1 MATSKVGRSVALIAI
16 FALATL
22 AVLAMGAAADRD
34 LGDWRVSQPLEL
46 TDEVITVSGN
56 VQIDGIGELHLT
68 RCQLIFIG
76 GDTDEQRLHI
86 SGGSLVLQDS
96 SMSSMNGGLLRAEG
110 QMELRGTSS
119 IGNMDVWVGT
129 QGTIAARS
137 ATVTLIGTYSSP
149 SAFDPVRLQV
159 AGDAIFVDS
168 EINLEVASVS
178 TSGTFAFT
186 RSKIDSS
193 HDFGWTYTGG
203 LRHLSMDG
211 GTASL
216 VDSTFTALNEGIWSQ
231 ADTTARD
238 CTFTDADLRVHA
250 PLWQEEMRAWLDGC
264 ALTDSDLII
273 SLERTP
279 FETKSVDVLVSD
291 VTLDGGH
298 LEMDL
303 QEAYEGSI
311 VVDGATISGHSGYGV
326 VVKASGI
333 DGELVLEDLDVD
345 GPWGVQ
351 AQHDYSGIRI
361 VNSTIVAQQTALDL
375 IGAFSSVPAYV
386 EGVTLTGAQGL
397 RARTTVVKV
406 SDSDLGPSTVPV
418 RGEAGSAI
426 TLLDCQLD
434 EEAMVLNVEP
444 GEESA
449 HLTVDRHLTIG
460 SARWLIG
467 DPIEEGTVL
476 FYVYSGTTLY
486 PTVRRWD
493 IGSLDQPLARLLE
506 WTIDGDGSEER
517 LVFDDID
524 TALSIRGTTFEAD
537 ESFELDPW
545 EDGPIHLVFKDDVK
559 PWLAVSGNVDTV
571 LNEPSWLLHGTCG
584 DEGTGIEGVSWF
596 LYTATGEL
604 VTSGEVDYLYDGRW
618 QTTIVFT
625 GSAQFIH
632 MFPQDRSGNM
642 ELVPLQSPLIE
653 LPSPVLTVA
662 RPDNDLLT
670 NVELITISGTADFWA
685 SEVHIQVLGHKDVVV
700 TPVVDGHFSKIF
712 RLPQQGLNDLI
723 ISSHDNFE
731 GFEEKRISVYLD
743 TVAPAIML
751 TDLEPEGTNHV
762 NNPSL
767 VIEGNT
773 DDPRATITV
782 LGQVV
787 GLVEKDFATTVSL
800 ATGPQT
806 IKVIARD
813 DAGNENI
820 VNLQVVLDTTRP
832 TLTMVHPKVSPFWS
846 TEYQVNMV
854 IDVDEEVTSATVNGD
869 SVDIIDGRMSYP
881 AYLTTGPNEFEVRVV
896 DLAGNTAERT
906 ILMRVDTEP
915 PTLGFVNPRPGQ
927 VVNTTSVPLVVVTSE
942 PGCSLFYDDGTSL
955 VPIDTFEQ
963 AAGRLVG
970 TLYLSPGEGPRTVPL
985 VIVDR
990 AGHTARGDLDIDID
1004 TVIPFISPDGLFDGI
1019 KVTTEPLEVKG
1030 WTEPDAKVV
1039 WVNGQM
1045 ASLSE
1050 EGRFKATVELEEG
1063 WQEVRIL
1070 VLDRAGNS
1078 GELRL
1083 SVKALGE
1090 PTVDPPVGALAAGTI
1105 IATLTALAV
1114 TTEAGRWSMMA
1125 VFIPLYT
1132 KLRKDKILDQRTRGL
1147 IQGYITANPGCNYT
1161 IIRDNLDLADGTLTY
1176 HLQVLEREGFVYS
1189 IREGLFR
1196 CFYPQG
1202 VPPPRRGKLH
1212 LSDVQADIVRVVKR
1226 IPGITVGEI
1235 ATAMNRRPN
1244 VISYHLKLLKEGGL
1258 IRMEEDGRHVRVY
1271 PIESAVAMI

>member
-1 MATSKVGRSVALIAI
+1 
-16 FALATL
+16 
-22 AVLAMGAAADRD
+22 
-34 LGDWRVSQPLEL
+34 
-46 TDEVITVSGN
+46 
-56 VQIDGIGELHLT
+56 
-68 RCQLIFIG
+68 
-76 GDTDEQRLHI
+76 
-86 SGGSLVLQDS
+86 
-96 SMSSMNGGLLRAEG
+96 
-110 QMELRGTSS
+110 
-119 IGNMDVWVGT
+119 
-129 QGTIAARS
+129 
-137 ATVTLIGTYSSP
+137 
-149 SAFDPVRLQV
+149 
-159 AGDAIFVDS
+159 
-168 EINLEVASVS
+168 
-178 TSGTFAFT
+178 
-186 RSKIDSS
+186 
-193 HDFGWTYTGG
+193 
-203 LRHLSMDG
+203 
-211 GTASL
+211 
-216 VDSTFTALNEGIWSQ
+216 
-231 ADTTARD
+231 
-238 CTFTDADLRVHA
+238 
-250 PLWQEEMRAWLDGC
+250 
-264 ALTDSDLII
+264 
-273 SLERTP
+273 
-279 FETKSVDVLVSD
+279 
-291 VTLDGGH
+291 
-298 LEMDL
+298 
-303 QEAYEGSI
+303 
-311 VVDGATISGHSGYGV
+311 
-326 VVKASGI
+326 
-333 DGELVLEDLDVD
+333 
-345 GPWGVQ
+345 
-351 AQHDYSGIRI
+351 
-361 VNSTIVAQQTALDL
+361 
-375 IGAFSSVPAYV
+375 
-386 EGVTLTGAQGL
+386 
-397 RARTTVVKV
+397 
-406 SDSDLGPSTVPV
+406 
-418 RGEAGSAI
+418 
-426 TLLDCQLD
+426 
-434 EEAMVLNVEP
+434 
-444 GEESA
+444 
-449 HLTVDRHLTIG
+449 
-460 SARWLIG
+460 
-467 DPIEEGTVL
+467 
-476 FYVYSGTTLY
+476 
-486 PTVRRWD
+486 
-493 IGSLDQPLARLLE
+493 
-506 WTIDGDGSEER
+506 
-517 LVFDDID
+517 
-524 TALSIRGTTFEAD
+524 
-537 ESFELDPW
+537 
-545 EDGPIHLVFKDDVK
+545 
-559 PWLAVSGNVDTV
+559 
-571 LNEPSWLLHGTCG
+571 
-584 DEGTGIEGVSWF
+584 
-596 LYTATGEL
+596 
-604 VTSGEVDYLYDGRW
+604 
-618 QTTIVFT
+618 
-625 GSAQFIH
+625 
-632 MFPQDRSGNM
+632 
-642 ELVPLQSPLIE
+642 
-653 LPSPVLTVA
+653 
-662 RPDNDLLT
+662 
-670 NVELITISGTADFWA
+670 
-685 SEVHIQVLGHKDVVV
+685 
-700 TPVVDGHFSKIF
+700 
-712 RLPQQGLNDLI
+712 
-723 ISSHDNFE
+723 
-731 GFEEKRISVYLD
+731 
-743 TVAPAIML
+743 ML